1 MNKKGTVVI
10 VILISVII
18 LFTCINLAAI
28 TRLNNRLAEMQG
40 HIDSLRFDIHNELS
54 GVSHIFQAMQE
65 QAGWW
70 EPGELELI
78 ETGPE
83 QASVRVGWYLRD
95 YRVGSKVFINY
106 RRQGEEEYTALE
118 AGDGSSG
125 HFHVLLNLEFNP
137 EPQWSHGFSRS
148 QHGFG
153 SPPDE
158 IIEKVV
164 PDYDPQPHYE
174 YYISTL
180 DEGEIRTGDVE
191 SLHLDKLFYGYYS
204 CLHSHFDF
212 GKNHVYV
219 HLSEE
224 LYAQPRY
231 TVAEARLELCKGSR
245 VVKRLPLHRNDGP
258 DDVIEWQ
265 ADTKVEVGEDY
276 NVLRLVV
283 TYSDGKSFSRQTTA
297 AD

>member
-1 MNKKGTVVI
+1 MNKKGTVVV
-10 VILISVII
+10 VILISVVI
-18 LFTCINLAAI
+18 LLACINLASI
-28 TRLNNRLAEMQG
+28 TRLNSRLAGMQG
-40 HIDSLRFDIHNELS
+40 YIDSLRFDIHNELS

-95 YRVGSKVFINY
+95 YRAGSEVFINY

-148 QHGFG
+148 RHGFG

-180 DEGEIRTGDVE
+180 DEGTIRTGDVE
-191 SLHLDKLFYGYYS
+191 SLPLDKLFCGYYS
-204 CLHSHFDF
+204 CLQSHFDV
-212 GKNHVYV
+212 GKNSVDAVSYTHLDVYKRQV
-219 HLSEE
+219 CGCVRESCCITIFHFALN
-224 LYAQPRY
+224 
-231 TVAEARLELCKGSR
+231 SR
-245 VVKRLPLHRNDGP
+245 GAIR
-258 DDVIEWQ
+258 
-265 ADTKVEVGEDY
+265 
-276 NVLRLVV
+276 
-283 TYSDGKSFSRQTTA
+283 
-297 AD
+297 